1 MKPSAMYAKL
11 RPYLNVVVISMR
23 DRPPRR
29 VLHRTKPRVWR
40 AMTVAVVWSPTDVS
54 GTECDN
60 PKRKIRKV
68 GRILARPT
76 FQQFCEAYEL
86 VPDPVEEQG

>member
-1 MKPSAMYAKL
+1 MTPDTGMKPSAMYAKL

-54 GTECDN
+54 G
-60 PKRKIRKV
+60 
-68 GRILARPT
+68 RILARPT
-76 FQQFCEAYEL
+76 FRQFCEAYEL